1 MAVDGYGH
9 VFDGVRVLDF
19 SQVLAGPT
27 VTRLMAEM
35 GAEVVKVELPPN
47 GDFSRALPYLKDQR
61 SGYFVQQN
69 RGKKSFCVD
78 VKDPRGR
85 ALVMELVAGVDVVV
99 QSFGP
104 GVIARLGFGYDVLRE
119 ANPRVVMCSVS
130 AFGQDGPLSTKPGYD
145 NVAQAYAGITS
156 MVGDPDGPPSL
167 TAAALGDVMT
177 GVHGLAAV
185 ASALFHRERTGRGQ
199 HVEVSL
205 LDSYFHCH
213 EINVQAY
220 SGSGGA
226 IRPTRSGSHHS
237 AVCPFGIFR
246 APDGYVLVAVP
257 VNHHWPD
264 LCEAMGRPD
273 LAADPRYATNAARC
287 ERRPEVDALL
297 EGWLAGVGSVDAAIR
312 VLEAHRVP
320 VAPILSVADA
330 VHHPHLRERRTVRTV
345 TDRVWGELDIPGF
358 PLRFSAF
365 PDELPLEAPFLG
377 EHNREVLSALLGR
390 SPQDHERLV
399 ADGVLV
405 EEPVPPGPAGA
416 DAAGAPAEAH
426 PA

>member
-1 MAVDGYGH
+1 MPVDEHRH

-19 SQVLAGPT
+19 TQVLAGPT

-35 GAEVVKVELPPN
+35 GAEVVKVELPPG
-47 GDFSRALPYLKDQR
+47 GDFSRGMPYVKDRR

-69 RGKKSFCVD
+69 RGKKSLCVD

-85 ALVMELVAGVDVVV
+85 ALVMELVSSVDVVV
-99 QSFGP
+99 ESFSP
-104 GVIARLGFGYDVLRE
+104 GTIARLGFGYDAVSE

-130 AFGQDGPLSTKPGYD
+130 AFGQDGPLSTRPGYD
-145 NVAQAYAGITS
+145 NIAQAYAGITS

-226 IRPTRSGSHHS
+226 VRPTRSGSHHP

-246 APDGYVLVAVP
+246 APDGYVLIGVP
-257 VNHHWPD
+257 ADRHWPD
-264 LCEAMGRPD
+264 LCRAMGRPD
-273 LAADPRYATNAARC
+273 LATDPRYATNAARC
-287 ERRPEVDALL
+287 ERRPDLVALL
-297 EGWLAGVGSVDAAIR
+297 EGWLAGVGNVDEAVR
-312 VLEAHRVP
+312 LLESERVP
-320 VAPILSVADA
+320 VAPILSVEEA
-330 VHHPHLRERRTVRTV
+330 VHHPHLRGRRTVRTV
-345 TDRVWGELDIPGF
+345 TDRVWGALEIPGF

-365 PDELPLEAPFLG
+365 PEELPLEAPFLG
-377 EHNREVLSALLGR
+377 EHNREILSAYLGR
-390 SPQDHERLV
+390 TPPDYQQLL

-405 EEPVPPGPAGA
+405 EEPVVG
-416 DAAGAPAEAH
+416 DAGAPAPH
-426 PA
+426 PAG